1 MLLVDKEV
9 AMKEISKT
17 VLSVKCKGLQK
28 ERISLMVQH
37 LKISYKETV
46 ADVIIRG
53 LESLAKE
60 QQKSSSIKEN

>member
-1 MLLVDKEV
+1 
-9 AMKEISKT
+9 MKEISKT
-17 VLSVKCKGLQK
+17 VLSVKCKNNQK
-28 ERISLMVQH
+28 ERIALMVQH